1 MASSQLTPN
10 VPTFPHPGI
19 RVHVNGHGNTVLR
32 LHYEADPEKG
42 GGKKVFIPEI
52 NRHLSPWAASQ
63 FKQMTDPNAYLRE
76 YEIEAEAALG
86 RLVFNLDEEA
96 TCEMSF
102 PIPQK
107 WTRRMALDPHPSVPH
122 AMLWVATDP
131 WGDRW
136 YYRELWPSRACY
148 RWDDGRL
155 FGIPGPCPDDE
166 PVMRIKDYVETMQW
180 LESAKNPQ
188 NIDKGVPFD
197 EKISARVID
206 YAARAFGKGTN
217 DDQEQPNFQQRFEQ
231 YMCTPEL
238 RVSCPVFEDAK
249 KDHDVGFEMVN
260 AGLKPRLVQGP
271 EDKLVKRS
279 RIHIFRDRCP
289 ELLFQL
295 KNIRRQQLT
304 PQQALSK
311 DPTGKPITI
320 RAHMADDLRYLE
332 MANPVFRNPVP
343 QKSNWKPRVDGI
355 AY

>member
-1 MASSQLTPN
+1 MSATPN

-19 RVHVNGHGNTVLR
+19 RVHVNAHGNTVVR
-32 LHYEADPEKG
+32 LHYSADEEKAKG
-42 GGKKVFIPEI
+42 EKIFVREL
-52 NRHLSPWAASQ
+52 NRHLSPWAYDQ
-63 FKQMTDPNAYLRE
+63 FKMMTDPNAYLRE

-86 RLVFNLDEEA
+86 RLIFNLDEEA
-96 TCEMSF
+96 TCEDSF

-107 WTRRMALDPHPSVPH
+107 WTRRMSLDPHPSVPH
-122 AMLWVATDP
+122 ALLWSATDP

-148 RWDDGRL
+148 RYDDGRL
-155 FGIPGPCPDDE
+155 YGIPGPCPDDE
-166 PVMRIKDYVETMQW
+166 PVMRIRDYVETIQW
-180 LESAKNPQ
+180 LESSKNPQ
-188 NIDKGVPFD
+188 NFDKQGSPFD

-217 DDQEQPNFQQRFEQ
+217 DDPEQPNFQRRFEA
-231 YMCTPEL
+231 YMCSPEL
-238 RVSCPVFEDAK
+238 RVSCPVFDDAK

-260 AGLKPRLVQGP
+260 AGLKARMVLHAN
-271 EDKLVKRS
+271 DTKVKRS

-295 KNIRRQQLT
+295 KNNRRAQLT
-304 PQQALSK
+304 PQQVLTK
-311 DPTGKPITI
+311 DPTGKPVTV
-320 RAHMADDLRYLE
+320 RCHMTDNLRYLE
-332 MANPVFRNPVP
+332 MANPIYLNAAP

>member
-1 MASSQLTPN
+1 MASSQITPH
-10 VPTFPHPGI
+10 VPSFPHKGI
-19 RVHVNGHGNTVLR
+19 RVHTNSHGNTVLR
-32 LHYEADPEKG
+32 LHYEADEEKARG
-42 GGKKVFIPEI
+42 EKVLVPEI
-52 NRHLSPWAASQ
+52 NRHLSPWALSQ

-86 RLVFNLDEEA
+86 RLIFNLDEEA
-96 TCEMSF
+96 TCEPSF
-102 PIPQK
+102 PIPPN
-107 WTRRMALDPHPSVPH
+107 WTRRMSLDPHPSVPH

-148 RWDDGRL
+148 RYDNGRL

-166 PVMRIKDYVETMQW
+166 AVMRIKDYVETIQW

-188 NIDKGVPFD
+188 NIDKGSPFD
-197 EKISARVID
+197 ETIRARVID

-217 DDQEQPNFQQRFEQ
+217 DDPEQPNFQQRFES
-231 YMCTPEL
+231 YMCSPEL

-260 AGLKPRLVQGP
+260 AGLKPRLVNGP
-271 EDKLVKRS
+271 EDKPVKRS

-289 ELLFQL
+289 ELVFQL
-295 KNIRRQQLT
+295 KNNRRAQLS
-304 PQQALSK
+304 PAQALTK
-311 DPTGKPITI
+311 DPTGKPVLV
-320 RAHMADDLRYLE
+320 RNHMTDNLRYLE
-332 MANPVFRNPVP
+332 MANPVYVQPQQ
-343 QKSNWKPRVDGI
+343 QKSTWKPMVEGI